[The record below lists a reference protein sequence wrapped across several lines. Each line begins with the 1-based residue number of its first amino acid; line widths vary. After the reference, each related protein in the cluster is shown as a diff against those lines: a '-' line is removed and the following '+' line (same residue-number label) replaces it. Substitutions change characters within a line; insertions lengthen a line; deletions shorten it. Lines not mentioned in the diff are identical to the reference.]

1 MNSVDKKLLALE
13 SYLKENGYGSESI
26 GVSRIRKE
34 SFEKASSVSGG
45 KCSDA
50 VMKAEIKERCFE
62 CDKLKETDNYRH
74 IMVKAEKDDYP
85 VITEYTVD
93 HVGKSRTAT
102 GRTLVGHHAMVGK
115 TGVMKW
121 KEEACKRLSG
131 VTYEPGDMI
140 TVGLPEIGRVEVPII
155 SVDNPKSGE
164 CVGKDCDKTQIKLT
178 IKIPDVGAEKPN
190 PLAEYQGKTFAIFRT
205 KPLRFEYKVVGFLD
219 DDCAFS
225 ESLYENLTDEQFI
238 RTCFKY
244 SSGVPDE
251 QHNRQPFVS
260 DDAAHVYGEWA
271 DKIAEIEGSAR
282 DNPGNSCGFGKGYT
296 HGAICP
302 DIGSEKFNIDIK
314 SPKDGT
320 TYKSGSGGLTASVNI
335 TMENG
340 DILPKEYVVTLY
352 YHDLGNPFDVQRTQ
366 ASSGMFCGNLGRVG
380 DKVFSTRMSFDRL
393 NTGNVPGKK
402 LGVDYWIAISCGN
415 DIIFRSNSG
424 KITVETVK

>member
-13 SYLKENGYGSESI
+13 SYLKENGHGSESI

-50 VMKAEIKERCFE
+50 VMKAEIGKRCFE
-62 CDKLKETDNYRH
+62 CDELEEADNYRH

-102 GRTLVGHHAMVGK
+102 GRTLVGHHAMVSK

-121 KEEACKRLSG
+121 KEDACKRLSG

-155 SVDNPKSGE
+155 AVDNPSPGE
-164 CVGKDCDKTQIKLT
+164 CSGKDCDKTQIKLT
-178 IKIPDVGAEKPN
+178 IKIPDVGAIKPN
-190 PLAEYQGKTFAIFRT
+190 PLAEYQGKTFTIFRT
-205 KPLRFEYKVVGFLD
+205 KPLRFEYKIVGFLD
-219 DDCAFS
+219 DDCAFN

-244 SSGVPDE
+244 SSGIPDE

-260 DDAAHVYGEWA
+260 DDAAYVYGEWA
-271 DKIAEIEGSAR
+271 DKIIEIEDSAR
-282 DNPGNSCGFGKGYT
+282 GNPGSSCRFGKGSD
-296 HGAICP
+296 CP
-302 DIGSEKFNIDIK
+302 DIGSHEFKIDIK
-314 SPKDGT
+314 SPQDGA
-320 TYKSGSGGLTASVNI
+320 TYKSGSGGLNASVNI
-335 TMENG
+335 TTEDG
-340 DILPKEYVVTLY
+340 ESIPKEYVATLY
-352 YHDLGNPFDVQRTQ
+352 YHDLGNPFDAERTQ
-366 ASSGMFCGNLGRVG
+366 ASSGMFCGNLGRVS
-380 DKVFSTRMSFDRL
+380 DKVYSARMSFDRL

-424 KITVETVK
+424 KITVETAK